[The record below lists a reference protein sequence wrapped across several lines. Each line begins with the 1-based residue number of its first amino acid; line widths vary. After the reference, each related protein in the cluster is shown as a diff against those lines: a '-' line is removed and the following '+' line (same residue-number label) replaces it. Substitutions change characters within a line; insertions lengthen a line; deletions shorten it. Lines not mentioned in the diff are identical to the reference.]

1 MKKNIILSILCI
13 TLILTIFVGC
23 SNDSNE
29 KTEVTLLLDWTPN
42 TNHTGLYV
50 AKENGYFAEA
60 GLDVEIIQP
69 SDGNVAQTVA
79 SGQAEFGISY
89 QEELTYARANQ
100 VPIVSI
106 ATIIQHNTSGFA
118 APESKNITSP
128 KDFAG
133 KKYGGWGS
141 PVEIAIIDTIMKK
154 ENMDSNTVEV
164 VNTGAAD
171 FFTVTERDVDFQWI
185 YYGWTGVEAGLRD
198 YPINFIEL
206 RKVAP
211 ELDYYT
217 PIVITSEAL
226 ISENPD
232 LVEKFMEAVTKG
244 YEFAIEKPEEAA
256 NILLDSVS
264 GLDQELVQESQNWL
278 SPKYQEDA
286 EQWGEQKE
294 EIWQNYTKWM
304 TENELIDSEIIIE
317 EAYTN
322 DFLPKR

>member
-1 MKKNIILSILCI
+1 MR
-13 TLILTIFVGC
+13 G
-23 SNDSNE
+23 
-29 KTEVTLLLDWTPN
+29 
-42 TNHTGLYV
+42 
-50 AKENGYFAEA
+50 
-60 GLDVEIIQP
+60 
-69 SDGNVAQTVA
+69 
-79 SGQAEFGISY
+79 
-89 QEELTYARANQ
+89 
-100 VPIVSI
+100 
-106 ATIIQHNTSGFA
+106 
-118 APESKNITSP
+118 
-128 KDFAG
+128 
-133 KKYGGWGS
+133 KYGGWGS

-322 DFLPKR
+322 DFCLKDRRVYFGREL

>member
-1 MKKNIILSILCI
+1 MKKNIIFYVLCI
-13 TLILTIFVGC
+13 ITMLSVIVGC
-23 SNDSNE
+23 SSNTDE
-29 KTEVTLLLDWTPN
+29 KTEITLLLDWTPN

-50 AKENGYFAEA
+50 AKENGYFEDA

-69 SDGNVAQTVA
+69 SDSNVAQTVA

-89 QEELTYARANQ
+89 QEELTYARSNQ
-100 VPIVSI
+100 IPIVSI

-118 APESKNITSP
+118 SPVDKNINTP

-141 PVEIAIIDTIMKK
+141 PVEKAIIDTIMGK
-154 ENMDSNTVEV
+154 ENIDANSVEI

-185 YYGWTGVEAGLRD
+185 YYGWTGIEAEIRD
-198 YPINFIEL
+198 FPINFIEL

-217 PIVITSEAL
+217 PIIITNESL
-226 ISENPD
+226 INENPE
-232 LVEKFMEAVTKG
+232 LIERFLAAVTKG
-244 YEFAIEKPEEAA
+244 YEFAIESPEEAA

-264 GLDQELVQESQNWL
+264 GLDKELVLESQKWL
-278 SPKYQEDA
+278 SPMYQDDA
-286 EQWGEQKE
+286 ENWGVQKE
-294 EIWQNYTKWM
+294 TVWANYTNWM
-304 TENELIDSEIIIE
+304 VENELIPSEINVD

-322 DFLPKR
+322 DFLPNR